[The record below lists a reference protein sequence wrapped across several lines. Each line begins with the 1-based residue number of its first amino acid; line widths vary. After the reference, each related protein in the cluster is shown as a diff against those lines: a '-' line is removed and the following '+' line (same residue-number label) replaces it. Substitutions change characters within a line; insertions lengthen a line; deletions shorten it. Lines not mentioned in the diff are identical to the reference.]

1 MALYN
6 TSIRRPVATAMAFLV
21 VIVVGVVSFLYLPV
35 DLLPEIEYPR
45 LTVYTNYENVGP
57 EEMEKII
64 TDPVANAVSGVP
76 NVERLTSR
84 SEEGASRVSLEFAQG
99 TDLNAAAN
107 DVRAALDR
115 IRDDLPVEAEP
126 PGIWKFDPN
135 SQEIV
140 SIAVESS
147 RDLESLTRL
156 LERNLSRQFEQI
168 PGVGTINVR
177 GGIYRQI
184 RVNLQRDRLKA
195 YDLSAAQVR
204 QAISQS
210 NVALPGGNVK
220 EGLSD
225 LYVRTQG
232 EYQSLDEIRRTVVT
246 TNDGMPVRVQDVATV
261 VDGFEDLDRIVVLDG
276 APVIRLE
283 IQKQSG
289 ANTVTVAQ
297 QIREEVDRI
306 NAGRNDVELTVVS
319 DQSEFIRKSI
329 NNVQNS
335 AIWGSLLAI
344 LVLYLFLRNGSTTF
358 IIALSIPISIIA
370 TFALL
375 YFNDLTLNQMT
386 FGGLALGVGL
396 IVDNAIVVL
405 ENIIRQREENGLSLK
420 EAASVG
426 TQEVAGAI
434 IASTL
439 TTSVIFLPLVFART
453 TTAALFQSLALV
465 VVFALACS
473 LLVALTLVPMMA
485 SRFLTV
491 DADDADSTPAASGE
505 TTANASHDT
514 ASRNTAS
521 RETTSGDPT
530 SGDTTSGDTT
540 SSDTTRRSWFQRWFA
555 RLETTYSD
563 LIRSALQHRL
573 AVFGVTGVLL
583 VGAIALWPMVDVEL
597 APQTDANQIDVDLE
611 MAQGTNIAVV
621 MEYLDELEQRVKP
634 FLPEEDTQH
643 FVKQVRP
650 WGAEVEIQLKSA
662 EERSVNS
669 YELADRIREE
679 VVGKVPG
686 ADLRVSAQSGLW
698 ILRRIFSTGG
708 GNEALQVELRG
719 YDLDQARDISQR
731 IRTRLE
737 RIDGVSGAR
746 TGRREGR
753 PEQNIRFLRD
763 KISSLGLSTQ
773 EVAQAVQ
780 TNLGGSRAAV
790 FREGGDQFPI
800 TVRLRPEDRLSV
812 QDLDNVSIR
821 TPDGQ
826 TVPLSS
832 LVSTDRG
839 RGPTEIRR
847 INGQR
852 VTYITATL
860 TSDAVLGDVVD
871 RARADL
877 AQMDLPEGFAV
888 TFGGEYREQQKAQ
901 QDFFIAIIMAL
912 ILIYMVMAGQFERFL
927 DPLVVMFSV
936 PLVLIGVLPTL
947 VLTGT
952 TVNIQSVMGLV
963 MLIGIVVNNAIVLVD
978 YINLMRRERELP
990 LLDAVAEAGRLRLR
1004 PILMTTLTTILG
1016 LVPLALGIG
1025 AGAEI
1030 QAALARVVIGG
1041 LTASTLVTLVLIPVA
1056 YVTIDRAANR
1066 LRGRLPDWSWL
1077 PSARQPRVTGTTG

>member
-1 MALYN
+1 MALSD
-6 TSIRRPVATAMAFLV
+6 TSIRRPVATAMTFLAI
-21 VIVVGVVSFLYLPV
+21 IVVGVVSFVYLPV

-45 LTVYTNYENVGP
+45 VTVYTNYGNVGP

-76 NVERLTSR
+76 NVERMTSQ
-84 SEEGASRVSLEFAQG
+84 SEEGESRVNLEFAQG

-147 RDLESLTRL
+147 RDLQSLTRL
-156 LERNLSRQFEQI
+156 LERNLSRRFEQI
-168 PGVGTINVR
+168 PGVGTLNIR

-184 RVNLQRDRLKA
+184 RVNIERDRLKA
-195 YDLSAAQVR
+195 YDLSASQVQ
-204 QAISQS
+204 QAIASS

-220 EGLSD
+220 EGLKD

-232 EYQSLDEIRRTVVT
+232 EYQSLDEIRRTVITSV
-246 TNDGMPVRVQDVATV
+246 NGAPIRVQDVAEV
-261 VDGFEDLDRIVVLDG
+261 VDGYEDLERVAELNEVPVV
-276 APVIRLE
+276 RLQ

-289 ANTVTVAQ
+289 ANTVSVAER
-297 QIREEVDRI
+297 IRTEVQRI
-306 NAGRNDVELTVVS
+306 NQTRQDVSLTVVS

-344 LVLYLFLRNGSTTF
+344 VVLYLFLRNGSTTF

-375 YFNDLTLNQMT
+375 FFNDLTLNQMT

-405 ENIIRQREENGLSLK
+405 ENIIRQREENGRSLK

-426 TQEVAGAI
+426 TREVAGAI
-434 IASTL
+434 VASTL

-491 DADDADSTPAASGE
+491 EAGE
-505 TTANASHDT
+505 GSNDQD
-514 ASRNTAS
+514 
-521 RETTSGDPT
+521 ETK
-530 SGDTTSGDTT
+530 
-540 SSDTTRRSWFQRWFA
+540 SWFQRAFA
-555 RLETTYSD
+555 RLETRYST
-563 LIRSALQHRL
+563 LIERALNRRWM
-573 AVFGVTGVLL
+573 VFGIATVLL
-583 VGAIALWPMVDVEL
+583 GGALALWPMVSIEL

-621 MEYLDELEQRVKP
+621 MEYLEELEQRVKP
-634 FLPEEDTQH
+634 VLPQEEVEN
-643 FVKQVRP
+643 FAKQVQP

-662 EERSVNS
+662 SQRSINTF
-669 YELADRIREE
+669 ELADSIRTA
-679 VVGKVPG
+679 VLGKVPG
-686 ADLRVSAQSGLW
+686 ADVQVDAQSGLW
-698 ILRRIFSTGG
+698 ILRRVFSSGG
-708 GNEALQVELRG
+708 GTQALQVELRG
-719 YDLDQARDISQR
+719 YDLEQARKISQR
-731 IRTRLE
+731 IRSQLE
-737 RIDGVSGAR
+737 VVDGVASAR

-763 KISSLGLSTQ
+763 KISALGLTVQ

-780 TNLGGSRAAV
+780 TNVGGSRAAV
-790 FREGGDQFPI
+790 YRDGGDQFPI
-800 TVRLRPEDRLSV
+800 VVRLRPEDRLSV

-821 TPDGQ
+821 TPNGQ
-826 TVPLSS
+826 AVPISS
-832 LVSTDRG
+832 LVSTSRG
-839 RGPTEIRR
+839 RGPTSIQR

-852 VTYITATL
+852 VTYISATL
-860 TSDAVLGDVVD
+860 TSDAVLGEVVE
-871 RARADL
+871 RARQELSDIS
-877 AQMDLPEGFAV
+877 LPEGFSI

-901 QDFFIAIIMAL
+901 QDFMIAIIMAL
-912 ILIYMVMAGQFERFL
+912 VLIYMVMAGQFERFL
-927 DPLVVMFSV
+927 DPFVVMFSV
-936 PLVLIGVLPTL
+936 PLALIGVLPTL
-947 VLTGT
+947 VFTGT
-952 TVNIQSVMGLV
+952 TLNIQSVMGLV

-990 LLDAVAEAGRLRLR
+990 LLKAVAEAGRLRLR
-1004 PILMTTLTTILG
+1004 PILMTTLTTVLG

-1041 LTASTLVTLVLIPVA
+1041 LVASTLVTLVLIPVA
-1056 YVTIDRAANR
+1056 YVSLELTARSIRKS
-1066 LRGRLPDWSWL
+1066 LPDWSWL
-1077 PSARQPRVTGTTG
+1077 PNSTLQPRKA

>member
-1 MALYN
+1 MALYK

-21 VIVVGVVSFLYLPV
+21 VIVVGVVSFTYLPV

-45 LTVYTNYENVGP
+45 LTVYTNYGNVGP
-57 EEMEKII
+57 EEVEKII

-76 NVERLTSR
+76 NVERMTSES
-84 SEEGASRVSLEFAQG
+84 SEGRSRVNLEFSQG
-99 TDLNAAAN
+99 TDLDAAAN
-107 DVRAALDR
+107 DVRGALDR

-140 SIAVESS
+140 SIAVKSS

-156 LERNLSRQFEQI
+156 LDRDVSRQFEQI

-184 RVNLQRDRLKA
+184 RVNIERDRLA
-195 YDLSAAQVR
+195 AFNLSAAQVQ
-204 QAISQS
+204 QAISAS

-232 EYQSLDEIRRTVVT
+232 EYGSIDEIRNTVIVMREGT
-246 TNDGMPVRVQDVATV
+246 PVRVRDVARIE
-261 VDGFEDLDRIVVLDG
+261 DSYEDLDRIVELNGMPVL
-276 APVIRLE
+276 RLE

-289 ANTVTVAQ
+289 ANTVAVADE
-297 QIREEVDRI
+297 IRAEVDRL
-306 NAGRNDVELTVVS
+306 NATRSDIQLTVVS
-319 DQSEFIRKSI
+319 DQSQFIRTSI
-329 NNVQNS
+329 DNVQNS

-375 YFNDLTLNQMT
+375 YFSDLTLNQMT

-426 TQEVAGAI
+426 TREVAGAI
-434 IASTL
+434 VASTL

-453 TTAALFQSLALV
+453 TSAALFQSLALV
-465 VVFALACS
+465 VVFALVCS
-473 LLVALTLVPMMA
+473 LLVALTLVPMLA

-491 DADDADSTPAASGE
+491 DAGDSTP
-505 TTANASHDT
+505 T
-514 ASRNTAS
+514 ASPEAVSPTPSNQKTDSKADAPAP
-521 RETTSGDPT
+521 TTFRKPK
-530 SGDTTSGDTT
+530 
-540 SSDTTRRSWFQRWFA
+540 SWFQRTFQQI
-555 RLETTYSD
+555 ETTYSD
-563 LIRSALQHRL
+563 GIRRILGRRKL
-573 AVFGVTGVLL
+573 VFATTGVLL
-583 VGAIALWPMVDVEL
+583 AGAIALWPFVSVEL
-597 APQTDANQIDVDLE
+597 APQTEANQIDVDLE
-611 MAQGTNIAVV
+611 MAEGTNIAVV
-621 MEYLDELEQRVKP
+621 MEYLDELEKRVQP
-634 FLPEEDTQH
+634 VLPREDMEH

-650 WGAEVEIQLKSA
+650 WGAEVEIQLKPPG
-662 EERSVNS
+662 ERSTDS
-669 YELADRIREE
+669 YALAADIREA
-679 VVGKVPG
+679 VQGQVPG
-686 ADLRVSAQSGLW
+686 ADIQVEAQSGLW
-698 ILRRIFSTGG
+698 ILRRVFSSGG
-708 GNEALQVELRG
+708 GIGSLQVELRG
-719 YDLDQARDISQR
+719 YDLEQARQLSQR
-731 IRTRLE
+731 IRTVLE
-737 RIDGVSGAR
+737 GVDGVASAR

-763 KISSLGLSTQ
+763 KISALGLTTQ
-773 EVAQAVQ
+773 QVAQAVQ
-780 TNLGGSRAAV
+780 TNVGGSRAAV
-790 FREGGDQFPI
+790 FRDGGDQFPI

-812 QDLDNVSIR
+812 QDLDNVSIQ
-821 TPDGQ
+821 TPSGQ
-826 TVPLSS
+826 SVPISS
-832 LVSTDRG
+832 LVDTQRG

-852 VTYITATL
+852 VTYISATL
-860 TSDAVLGDVVD
+860 NEGAVLGEVVG
-871 RARADL
+871 RARTAMANL
-877 AQMDLPEGFAV
+877 DLPEGFSV

-947 VLTGT
+947 VLTNT

-978 YINLMRRERELP
+978 YINLMRREHGLP
-990 LLDAVAEAGRLRLR
+990 LMEAVAEAGRLRLR
-1004 PILMTTLTTILG
+1004 PILMTTLTTVLG

-1025 AGAEI
+1025 SGAEI

-1056 YVTIDRAANR
+1056 YVSADQAAGR
-1066 LRGRLPDWSWL
+1066 LRRLLPDWSWL
-1077 PSARQPRVTGTTG
+1077 PSPGEQVQPRGAS

>member
-1 MALYN
+1 MSLSDL
-6 TSIRRPVATAMAFLV
+6 SIRRPVATAMTFLAI
-21 VIVVGVVSFLYLPV
+21 IVVGSVSFYYLPV

-45 LTVYTNYENVGP
+45 VTVYTNYPNVGP
-57 EEMEKII
+57 EEVESII
-64 TDPVANAVSGVP
+64 TDPVANAVSSVP
-76 NVERLTSR
+76 NVERMTSQ
-84 SEEGASRVSLEFAQG
+84 SEEGESRVNLEFAQG

-147 RDLESLTRL
+147 RDMESLTRL
-156 LERNLSRQFEQI
+156 LERNLGKQFEQI
-168 PGVGTINVR
+168 PGVGTLNIR

-184 RVNLQRDRLKA
+184 RVNINRDRLKS
-195 YDLSAAQVR
+195 YNLSAAQVQ
-204 QAISQS
+204 QAIAQS

-232 EYQSLDEIRRTVVT
+232 EYESLDEIRRTVVARAGET
-246 TNDGMPVRVQDVATV
+246 PIRVEDVAEV
-261 VDGFEDLDRIVVLDG
+261 VDGYEDLSRIAELNGIPVL
-276 APVIRLE
+276 RLQ

-289 ANTVTVAQ
+289 ANTVTVADN
-297 QIREEVDRI
+297 IRSEVERI
-306 NAGRNDVELTVVS
+306 NATRSDVQLTVVS
-319 DQSEFIRKSI
+319 DQSDFIRKSI

-375 YFNDLTLNQMT
+375 FFNDLTLNQMT

-405 ENIIRQREENGLSLK
+405 ENIIRQREENGRSLK
-420 EAASVG
+420 EAASIG
-426 TQEVAGAI
+426 TREVAGAI
-434 IASTL
+434 VASTL

-465 VVFALACS
+465 VVFALVCS

-491 DADDADSTPAASGE
+491 DAGEQTSDQDDSK
-505 TTANASHDT
+505 
-514 ASRNTAS
+514 
-521 RETTSGDPT
+521 
-530 SGDTTSGDTT
+530 
-540 SSDTTRRSWFQRWFA
+540 SWFQRAFA
-555 RLETTYSD
+555 RLENRYSR
-563 LIRSALQHRL
+563 LIERL
-573 AVFGVTGVLL
+573 LSRRWWVFGTTALLL
-583 VGAIALWPMVDVEL
+583 VGSLALWPMISIEL

-621 MEYLDELEQRVKP
+621 MEYLDELERNVKP
-634 FLPEEDTQH
+634 ILPEKDMEN
-643 FVKQVRP
+643 FAKQVQP
-650 WGAEVEIQLKSA
+650 WGAEVEIRLKSA
-662 EERSVNS
+662 SERSVNTFA
-669 YELADRIREE
+669 LADSIRSQIL
-679 VVGKVPG
+679 GTVPG
-686 ADLRVSAQSGLW
+686 ADIQVDAQSGLW
-698 ILRRIFSTGG
+698 ILRRVFSTGG
-708 GNEALQVELRG
+708 GNQALQVELRG
-719 YDLDQARDISQR
+719 YDLEQARALSER
-731 IRTRLE
+731 IQSRLE
-737 RIDGVSGAR
+737 GVEGVASAR

-773 EVAQAVQ
+773 EVAAAVQ
-780 TNLGGSRAAV
+780 TNVGGSQAASY
-790 FREGGDQFPI
+790 RSGGEQFPI

-812 QDLDNVSIR
+812 QDLDNVSVQ
-821 TPDGQ
+821 TPTGES
-826 TVPLSS
+826 VPLST
-832 LVSTDRG
+832 LVDTDRG

-852 VTYITATL
+852 VTYISATL
-860 TSDAVLGDVVD
+860 NSDAVLGEVVE
-871 RARADL
+871 RARGNLADL
-877 AQMDLPEGFAV
+877 TLPEGFSI

-901 QDFFIAIIMAL
+901 TDFMIAIIMAL

-978 YINLMRRERELP
+978 YINLMRRERGMDLLP
-990 LLDAVAEAGRLRLR
+990 AVAEAGRLRLR
-1004 PILMTTLTTILG
+1004 PILMTTLTTVLG

-1041 LTASTLVTLVLIPVA
+1041 LLASTLVTLVLIPAA
-1056 YVTIDRAANR
+1056 YVSLELAAR
-1066 LRGRLPDWSWL
+1066 SVRSKLPDWSWL
-1077 PSARQPRVTGTTG
+1077 PDSTLRPRRA

>member
-1 MALYN
+1 MSLSDL
-6 TSIRRPVATAMAFLV
+6 SIRRPVATAMMFLAI
-21 VIVVGVVSFLYLPV
+21 IVVGSVSFYYLPV

-45 LTVYTNYENVGP
+45 VTVYTNYPNVGP
-57 EEMEKII
+57 EEVESII
-64 TDPVANAVSGVP
+64 TDPVSNAVSSVP
-76 NVERLTSR
+76 NVERMTSS
-84 SEEGASRVSLEFAQG
+84 SEEGASRVNLEFAQG

-147 RDLESLTRL
+147 RDMESLTRL
-156 LERNLSRQFEQI
+156 LERNLGKQFEQI
-168 PGVGTINVR
+168 PGVGTLNIQ

-184 RVNLQRDRLKA
+184 RVNIDRDRLKA
-195 YDLSAAQVR
+195 YDLSAAQVQ
-204 QAISQS
+204 QAIGQS

-232 EYQSLDEIRRTVVT
+232 EYESLDEIRQTVIT
-246 TNDGMPVRVQDVATV
+246 RMDQTSIRVEDVAEV
-261 VDGFEDLDRIVVLDG
+261 VDGYEDLSRIAELNGVPVL
-276 APVIRLE
+276 RLE

-289 ANTVTVAQ
+289 ANTVTVADN
-297 QIREEVDRI
+297 IRQEVDRI
-306 NAGRNDVELTVVS
+306 NQTRSDVNLTVVS
-319 DQSEFIRKSI
+319 DQSDFIRKSI

-375 YFNDLTLNQMT
+375 FFNDLTLNQMT

-405 ENIIRQREENGLSLK
+405 ENIIRQREENGRSLK
-420 EAASVG
+420 EAASIG

-434 IASTL
+434 VASTL

-465 VVFALACS
+465 VVFALVCS

-485 SRFLTV
+485 SRFLTI
-491 DADDADSTPAASGE
+491 DAGE
-505 TTANASHDT
+505 QTLDQDQSK
-514 ASRNTAS
+514 
-521 RETTSGDPT
+521 
-530 SGDTTSGDTT
+530 
-540 SSDTTRRSWFQRWFA
+540 SWFQRAFA
-555 RLETTYSD
+555 RLENRYST
-563 LIRSALQHRL
+563 LITNVLSRRWL
-573 AVFGVTGVLL
+573 VFGATAVLL
-583 VGAIALWPMVDVEL
+583 VGSLALWPFISIEL
-597 APQTDANQIDVDLE
+597 APQTDANQIDIDLE

-621 MEYLDELEQRVKP
+621 MEYLDELEQNVKP
-634 FLPEEDTQH
+634 VLPEEDMEN
-643 FVKQVRP
+643 FAKQVQP
-650 WGAEVEIQLKSA
+650 WGAEVEIRLKSA
-662 EERSVNS
+662 GERSTNTF
-669 YELADRIREE
+669 ELADEIRSE
-679 VVGKVPG
+679 VLGTVPG
-686 ADLRVSAQSGLW
+686 ADIQVDAQSGLW
-698 ILRRIFSTGG
+698 ILRRVFSSGG

-719 YDLDQARDISQR
+719 YDLDKARSLSER
-731 IRTRLE
+731 IQSRLE
-737 RIDGVSGAR
+737 GVEGVASAR

-763 KISSLGLSTQ
+763 KISSLGLTTQ
-773 EVAQAVQ
+773 EVAAAVQ
-780 TNLGGSRAAV
+780 TNVGGSRAASY
-790 FREGGDQFPI
+790 RSGGEQFPI
-800 TVRLRPEDRLSV
+800 TVRLRPDDRLSV

-821 TPDGQ
+821 TPTGES
-826 TVPLSS
+826 VPLST
-832 LVSTDRG
+832 LVETDRG
-839 RGPTEIRR
+839 RGPTEIQR

-852 VTYITATL
+852 VTYISATL
-860 TSDAVLGDVVD
+860 NSDAVLGEVVQ

-877 AQMDLPEGFAV
+877 ADLNLPEGFSI

-901 QDFFIAIIMAL
+901 TDFLIAIIMAL

-927 DPLVVMFSV
+927 DPFVVMFSV

-978 YINLMRRERELP
+978 YINLMRRERG
-990 LLDAVAEAGRLRLR
+990 LDLMPAVAEAGRLRLR
-1004 PILMTTLTTILG
+1004 PILMTTLTTVLG

-1041 LTASTLVTLVLIPVA
+1041 LIASTLVTLVLIPTA
-1056 YVTIDRAANR
+1056 YVSLELTARS
-1066 LRGRLPDWSWL
+1066 LRSRLPDWSWL
-1077 PSARQPRVTGTTG
+1077 PDSTLRPRKA

>member
-1 MALYN
+1 MAFYD

-21 VIVVGVVSFLYLPV
+21 IIVVGVVSFRYLPV
-35 DLLPEIEYPR
+35 DLLPEIEFPR
-45 LTVYTNYENVGP
+45 VTVYTNYPNVGP
-57 EEMEKII
+57 EEIEKII

-76 NVERLTSR
+76 NVERMTSR
-84 SEEGASRVSLEFAQG
+84 SDEGGSRVSLEFAQG
-99 TDLNAAAN
+99 TNLDAATN

-115 IRDDLPVEAEP
+115 IRDNLPVEAEP

-140 SIAVESS
+140 SIAVESR
-147 RDLESLTRL
+147 RDMESLTRL
-156 LERNLSRQFEQI
+156 MERDLSKRFEQI
-168 PGVGTINVR
+168 PGVGTLNIQ

-184 RVNLQRDRLKA
+184 RVNIDRERLNA
-195 YDLSAAQVR
+195 FDMSAAQVE

-210 NVALPGGNVK
+210 NVTLPGGNVK
-220 EGLSD
+220 EGLND

-232 EYQSLDEIRRTVVT
+232 EYESLDQIRSTVVAMV
-246 TNDGMPVRVQDVATV
+246 DGAPVRVGDVAEV
-261 VDGFEDLDRIVVLDG
+261 VDGYEDLQRIAELNGV
-276 APVIRLE
+276 PVIRLE

-289 ANTVTVAQ
+289 ANTVTVADA
-297 QIREEVDRI
+297 IRAEVDRI
-306 NAGRNDVELTVVS
+306 NETRSDVRLTVVS

-375 YFNDLTLNQMT
+375 FFNDLTLNQMT

-405 ENIIRQREENGLSLK
+405 ENIIRRREEDGLSLI

-426 TQEVAGAI
+426 TREVAGAI

-491 DADDADSTPAASGE
+491 DPDE
-505 TTANASHDT
+505 
-514 ASRNTAS
+514 
-521 RETTSGDPT
+521 DP
-530 SGDTTSGDTT
+530 
-540 SSDTTRRSWFQRWFA
+540 SDEGAHKSWFQRAFE
-555 RLETTYSD
+555 RLEQRYSRIIRTILSRRKIVFATT
-563 LIRSALQHRL
+563 A
-573 AVFGVTGVLL
+573 VLL
-583 VGAIALWPMVDVEL
+583 AGAIALWPMVSVEL
-597 APQTDANQIDVDLE
+597 APQTEASEIDVDLE

-621 MEYLDELEQRVKP
+621 MEYLNELQRRVEPVLPRDEMEN
-634 FLPEEDTQH
+634 FA
-643 FVKQVRP
+643 KQVQP
-650 WGAEVEIQLKSA
+650 WGAEVEIRLKPSS
-662 EERSVNS
+662 ERSVS
-669 YELADRIREE
+669 AFALADEIREA
-679 VVGKVPG
+679 VVGQVPG
-686 ADLRVSAQSGLW
+686 ADIRVRAQSGLW
-698 ILRRIFSTGG
+698 ILRRVFSSGG

-719 YDLDQARDISQR
+719 YDMEQARR
-731 IRTRLE
+731 IGE
-737 RIDGVSGAR
+737 RIKRTLETIEGVAGAR
-746 TGRREGR
+746 AGRREGR

-763 KISSLGLSTQ
+763 KISSLGLTTQ
-773 EVAQAVQ
+773 EVARAVQ
-780 TNLGGSRAAV
+780 TNVGGSRAAA
-790 FREGGDQFPI
+790 FRQGGEQFPI
-800 TVRLRPEDRLSV
+800 MVRLRPEDRLSV
-812 QDLDNVSIR
+812 KDIDNVSIR
-821 TPDGQ
+821 TPDGRAI
-826 TVPLSS
+826 PISS
-832 LVSTDRG
+832 LVTMNRG

-852 VTYITATL
+852 VTYISANL
-860 TSDAVLGDVVD
+860 ESGAVLGEVVE
-871 RARADL
+871 RARAEL
-877 AQMDLPEGFAV
+877 ADINLPEGFSIV
-888 TFGGEYREQQKAQ
+888 FGGEYREQQKAQ
-901 QDFFIAIIMAL
+901 QDFLIAIIMAL
-912 ILIYMVMAGQFERFL
+912 VLIYMVMAGQFERFL
-927 DPLVVMFSV
+927 DPLIVMFSV
-936 PLVLIGVLPTL
+936 PLVLIGVVPTL
-947 VLTGT
+947 LLTGT

-978 YINLMRRERELP
+978 YINLMRRERGLD
-990 LLDAVAEAGRLRLR
+990 LFDAVAEAGRLRLR
-1004 PILMTTLTTILG
+1004 PILMTTLTTVLG

-1041 LTASTLVTLVLIPVA
+1041 LTASTLITLGLIPVA
-1056 YVTIDRAANR
+1056 YVSVELTAQR
-1066 LRGRLPDWSWL
+1066 LRGVLPDWSWL
-1077 PSARQPRVTGTTG
+1077 PEPGPGTVRPTKA

>member
-1 MALYN
+1 MSLYDA
-6 TSIRRPVATAMAFLV
+6 SIRRPVATAMTFLA
-21 VIVVGVVSFLYLPV
+21 IMVVGSVSFYYLPV

-45 LTVYTNYENVGP
+45 VTVYTNYANVGP
-57 EEMEKII
+57 EEMETII
-64 TDPVANAVSGVP
+64 TDPVSNAVSSVP
-76 NVERLTSR
+76 NVERLTSS
-84 SEEGASRVSLEFAQG
+84 SEEGESRVNLEFAQG

-140 SIAVESS
+140 TIAVESS
-147 RDLESLTRL
+147 RDMESLTRL
-156 LERNLSRQFEQI
+156 LERNLGKQFEQI
-168 PGVGTINVR
+168 PGVGTLNIQ

-184 RVNLQRDRLKA
+184 RVNIDRDRLKS
-195 YDLSAAQVR
+195 YNFSAAQVQ

-220 EGLSD
+220 EGLKD

-232 EYQSLDEIRRTVVT
+232 EYESLNEIRRTVVST
-246 TNDGMPVRVQDVATV
+246 AGQTPIRVDDVAEV
-261 VDGFEDLDRIVVLDG
+261 VDGYEDLSRIAELNGVPVVRLD
-276 APVIRLE
+276 

-289 ANTVTVAQ
+289 ANTVTVADN
-297 QIREEVDRI
+297 IRAEVERI
-306 NAGRNDVELTVVS
+306 NQTRSDVRLTVVS
-319 DQSEFIRKSI
+319 DQSDFIRKSI

-375 YFNDLTLNQMT
+375 FFNDLTLNQMT

-405 ENIIRQREENGLSLK
+405 ENIIRQREENGRSLK
-420 EAASVG
+420 EAASIG
-426 TQEVAGAI
+426 TREVAGAI
-434 IASTL
+434 VASTL

-465 VVFALACS
+465 VVFALVCS

-491 DADDADSTPAASGE
+491 DAGEQAIDQDASK
-505 TTANASHDT
+505 
-514 ASRNTAS
+514 
-521 RETTSGDPT
+521 
-530 SGDTTSGDTT
+530 
-540 SSDTTRRSWFQRWFA
+540 SWFQRAFA
-555 RLETTYSD
+555 RLENRYSR
-563 LIRSALQHRL
+563 LIELLLGRRWL
-573 AVFGVTGVLL
+573 VFGATVVLL
-583 VGAIALWPMVDVEL
+583 GGAVALWPLVSVEL
-597 APQTDANQIDVDLE
+597 APQTDANQIDIDLQ

-621 MEYLDELEQRVKP
+621 MEYLDELEQNVKP
-634 FLPEEDTQH
+634 HLPEEDMEN
-643 FVKQVRP
+643 FAKQVQP
-650 WGAEVEIQLKSA
+650 WGAEVEIRLKSA
-662 EERSVNS
+662 SERSVNTFA
-669 YELADRIREE
+669 LADSIRSE
-679 VVGKVPG
+679 VLGSVPG
-686 ADLRVSAQSGLW
+686 ADVRVGAQSGLW
-698 ILRRIFSTGG
+698 ILRRVFSTGG

-719 YDLDQARDISQR
+719 YDLDRARSISER
-731 IRTRLE
+731 IESRLE
-737 RIDGVSGAR
+737 GVEGIASAR

-753 PEQNIRFLRD
+753 PEQNVRFLRD
-763 KISSLGLSTQ
+763 KISSLGLTTQ
-773 EVAQAVQ
+773 EVAAAVQ
-780 TNLGGSRAAV
+780 TNVGGSRAASY
-790 FREGGDQFPI
+790 RTGGEQFPI

-812 QDLDNVSIR
+812 DDLDNVSIQ
-821 TPDGQ
+821 TPEGES
-826 TVPLSS
+826 VPLST
-832 LVSTDRG
+832 LVDTNRG
-839 RGPTEIRR
+839 RGPTEIQR

-852 VTYITATL
+852 VTYISATL
-860 TSDAVLGDVVD
+860 NSDAVLGEVVK
-871 RARADL
+871 RARGDLADL
-877 AQMDLPEGFAV
+877 NLPEGFSV
-888 TFGGEYREQQKAQ
+888 TFGGQYREQQKAQ
-901 QDFFIAIIMAL
+901 TDFLIAIIMAL
-912 ILIYMVMAGQFERFL
+912 VLIYMVMAGQFERFL
-927 DPLVVMFSV
+927 DPFVVMFSV

-978 YINLMRRERELP
+978 YINLMRREHGMDLLP
-990 LLDAVAEAGRLRLR
+990 AVAEAGRLRLR
-1004 PILMTTLTTILG
+1004 PILMTTLTTVLG

-1041 LTASTLVTLVLIPVA
+1041 LLASTLITLVLIPTA
-1056 YVTIDRAANR
+1056 YVSLELTARTVR
-1066 LRGRLPDWSWL
+1066 SKLPDWSWL
-1077 PSARQPRVTGTTG
+1077 PDSTVQPRRA